1 MMSHF
6 DSLPPNKNA
15 RKAGKTVS
23 TISSILTES
32 AMRQVTDDQ
41 KKLKEKPVILAP
53 KKKVSAYQV
62 ELHESTTF
70 MSSVGDT
77 FARNVAKIVTESSV
91 VDKDKL
97 EELRPQME
105 SAVEQAF
112 LAGLKGGVFKMPNKN
127 TLGHRLFEACVVTEK
142 TAGFL
147 TESNA
152 EYTLANIDE
161 VAIIDEVSKRT
172 KDAIRL
178 QQINADLSRA
188 DIEDIAALDNADS
201 PDISEEAKKESAMIS
216 AADARDR
223 MGRTSLIDAC
233 IANHRNKFTE
243 SSMDEAVCNALT
255 SYALFET
262 MNYLGMLNMTKTQLK
277 TFKQYLV

>member
-1 MMSHF
+1 MSHF

-15 RKAGKTVS
+15 RKLGRTVNA
-23 TISSILTES
+23 IGSILTES
-32 AMRQVTDDQ
+32 AMT
-41 KKLKEKPVILAP
+41 KLAESQNRLNAKPEILAP
-53 KKKVSAYQV
+53 KKKCSAYQV
-62 ELHESTTF
+62 ELQESTAF

-77 FARNVAKIVTESSV
+77 FARNIAKIVTESSV

-97 EELRPQME
+97 AELRPQME

-112 LAGLKGGVFKMPNKN
+112 LAGIKGGVFKMPNTN
-127 TLGHRLFEACVVTEK
+127 TLGHRLFESCVVTEK

-152 EYTLANIDE
+152 EYKLANIDE
-161 VAIIDEVSKRT
+161 VAIIEEISKRT

-201 PDISEEAKKESAMIS
+201 PEISEEAKKESALIS
-216 AADARDR
+216 AADNRDR
-223 MGRTSLIDAC
+223 LGRTSLIDAC
-233 IANHRNKFTE
+233 ISNYRNKFTE

-255 SYALFET
+255 TYALFET
-262 MNYLGMLNMTKTQLK
+262 MNYLGMLNMNRGQLH
-277 TFKQYLV
+277 TLKQYLV